1 MKKSKSYFLIIIFFL
16 LSISNSLA
24 NNLAFIDLDLVL
36 KNSNIGKEIYK
47 KLEDQKETQIKD
59 LKAREIK
66 IKEIEEEIKN
76 KQNIISKDDLAK
88 EINKLKK
95 IVNDFNI
102 YKNEMEKEYQK
113 SKNNEILNFF
123 NKIDPL
129 IQAYLSENSIDIL
142 FNNKNII
149 IGKDS
154 LDITNKII
162 TIVNSK
168 IE

>member
-36 KNSNIGKEIYK
+36 KNSNSGKEIYK

-95 IVNDFNI
+95 IINDFNI

-162 TIVNSK
+162 IIVNSK

>member
-95 IVNDFNI
+95 IINDFNI
-102 YKNEMEKEYQK
+102 YKNEMETEYQK

-154 LDITNKII
+154 LDITKKII
-162 TIVNSK
+162 NIVNSK

>member
-95 IVNDFNI
+95 IINDFNI

>member
-1 MKKSKSYFLIIIFFL
+1 VKKSKSYFLIIIFFL

>member
-95 IVNDFNI
+95 IINDFNI
-102 YKNEMEKEYQK
+102 YKNEMETEYQK

>member
-36 KNSNIGKEIYK
+36 KNTNIGKEIYK

>member
-95 IVNDFNI
+95 IINDFNI

-162 TIVNSK
+162 IIVNSK

>member
-36 KNSNIGKEIYK
+36 KNTNIGKEIYK

-95 IVNDFNI
+95 IINDFNI

-142 FNNKNII
+142 FNNKNVI